1 MSASA
6 IVTSVFR
13 SLAISAATG
22 ALVLGVL
29 VALHPFDTTVA
40 AVTASPALSALET
53 QIAQARDAL
62 RQTETALASVNGAS
76 QLAGPSGTGALDAQ
90 LAAAI
95 DRADLARRHAQAI
108 RDALASG
115 REVASLAEIR
125 DSVVVG
131 QLLAQR
137 SALEAE
143 IAEQGARLGPSHPTM
158 RALEA
163 QRRAL
168 LAQISAQAAAIA
180 TALEAEATIEDSEIS
195 RLRSALGTPDAPTNT
210 GDPIVDL
217 RRKADLQQAEL
228 DRLMDAYFQEKSAPG
243 TVLRDPLAGIT
254 NPINLLCAGLAALA
268 ALVIQLA
275 IGLERRQARRR
286 ANADLDAWVADQ
298 DTIAALTTPVAPLPK
313 TELRRAS

>member
-29 VALHPFDTTVA
+29 VVFHPFDTTVA
-40 AVTASPALSALET
+40 AVTASPALTALET

-62 RQTETALASVNGAS
+62 RQTETALANVNGAS
-76 QLAGPSGTGALDAQ
+76 QPAVTSGSGALDAQ

-95 DRADLARRHAQAI
+95 DRADLSRRHAQAI
-108 RDALASG
+108 RDALAAG

-180 TALEAEATIEDSEIS
+180 TALEAEATIEDGEIA
-195 RLRSALGTPDAPTNT
+195 RLRSALGTPDASTNT
-210 GDPIVDL
+210 GDTTVDL

-243 TVLRDPLAGIT
+243 SVLRDPLAGLS
-254 NPINLLCAGLAALA
+254 NPVNLLCAGLAALA